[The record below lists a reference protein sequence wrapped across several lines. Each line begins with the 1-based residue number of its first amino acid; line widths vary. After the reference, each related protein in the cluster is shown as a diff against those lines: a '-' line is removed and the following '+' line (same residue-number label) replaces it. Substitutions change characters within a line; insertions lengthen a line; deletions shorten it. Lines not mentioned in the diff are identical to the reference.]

1 MWLLAVVGPMSG
13 AAAGCQS
20 ETVTS
25 AAMVRT
31 MELSKTY
38 GHLAALTNLSLRIE
52 GGEVFG
58 YLGPNGAGKTTTLR
72 LLMGMIRPTAGSATL
87 LGLDAWRDSVEIHRR
102 VGYLQGEAALYDK
115 LTGRQHIAY
124 FCHLR
129 GTEDQSA
136 ALKLAERLD
145 LDLDHPARTLSKGN
159 RQKVAVVLAL
169 MSAPDLLILDEPT
182 TGLDPLVQQEFHAL
196 LREHAARGGSVLLSS
211 HVLGE
216 VQRVADRIGVL
227 RAGRLVAVERL
238 DELRGKSLHHISA
251 RFGAAVP
258 AEDFARLPDVR
269 DMQIS
274 GQVLNCT
281 APQTALDAL
290 LKEVARHEVT
300 DFECA
305 EAELEET
312 FLTYYGSGADHA
324 A

>member
-1 MWLLAVVGPMSG
+1 MVLT
-13 AAAGCQS
+13 AG
-20 ETVTS
+20 
-25 AAMVRT
+25 
-31 MELSKTY
+31 LSKRY
-38 GHLAALTNLSLRIE
+38 GRLAALSDVGLCIE

-72 LLMGMIRPTAGSATL
+72 LLMGLIRPTAGSATV

-102 VGYLQGEAALYDK
+102 VGYLQGEAALYGN

-129 GTEDQSA
+129 GADDQSG

-145 LDLDHPARTLSKGN
+145 LDLDHAARTLSKGN
-159 RQKVAVVLAL
+159 RQKIAVVLAL
-169 MSAPDLLILDEPT
+169 MSAPQLLILDEPT
-182 TGLDPLVQQEFHAL
+182 SGLDPLVQQEFHAI

-216 VQRVADRIGVL
+216 VQRVADRIGVV
-227 RAGRLVAVERL
+227 RAGRLIAVERL
-238 DELRGKSLHHISA
+238 EELRGKSLHHISA
-251 RFGAAVP
+251 RFVGSVP
-258 AEDFARLPDVR
+258 ADAVGRLPGVSE
-269 DMQIS
+269 MSVS
-274 GQVLNCT
+274 GQVLTCT
-281 APQTALDAL
+281 APQTALNAL
-290 LKEVARHEVT
+290 LKEVARHDVA

-312 FLTYYGSGADHA
+312 FLTYYGSGADDA